1 MLYALESVFPDAFRT
16 VRHSPHKL
24 SGACL
29 LFEELEEEN
38 PDIFDENAGEFEEG
52 ITIVIKDILPSTTED
67 AMCNYFENA
76 RRSGGGDVHKIEY
89 NRNKGE
95 AVIMFLEVKG
105 TSVHL
110 IAFDQN

>member
-1 MLYALESVFPDAFRT
+1 MT
-16 VRHSPHKL
+16 
-24 SGACL
+24 

-38 PDIFDENAGEFEEG
+38 PDSFDENEGEFEEG
-52 ITIVIKDILPSTTED
+52 ITIVISDILPSTTED
-67 AMCNYFENA
+67 AVSNYFENA

-89 NRNKGE
+89 NRDIGE